1 MLINDKEK
9 RIICTN
15 KYSLLLDTYKAYD
28 RDDDGKISKQ
38 EFFDFIR
45 DSWITAFRLL
55 GEKIQRGP
63 NPYNLNLSKVNSWA
77 QSQL

>member
-1 MLINDKEK
+1 MIK
-9 RIICTN
+9 RRELFVRTN
-15 KYSLLLDTYKAYD
+15 IYSLLLDTYKAYD